1 MDTSPFGELVDLDVE
16 TPVWSRVFTI
26 SPLVVVGTKE
36 ADGDYDLAPKHL
48 AMPLGWDNYYGF
60 VCTPRHA
67 TYRNAR
73 REGTFTV
80 SYPRPTQVVTASLAA
95 SSREGA
101 EGDKPIVEDLETFP
115 ASRVDGLLLRD
126 AYLFLECEHHRM
138 IDGFG
143 GDAELV
149 TGRIVAARA
158 HRDAIRVTEGDEQR
172 LLRDSPLLAY
182 LNPGRFASVSDS
194 HPFPFP
200 AGFLR

>member
-1 MDTSPFGELVDLDVE
+1 MNTSPAGELVDLDVE

-36 ADGDYDLAPKHL
+36 KDGEYDLAPKHL
-48 AMPLGWDNYYGF
+48 AMPLGWDNHYGF

-67 TYRNAR
+67 TYRNAQ
-73 REGTFTV
+73 REGVFTV

-95 SSREGA
+95 SSREETG
-101 EGDKPIVEDLETFP
+101 GDKPIVDDLETIH
-115 ASRVDGLLLRD
+115 ASVVDGLLLRD
-126 AYLFLECEHHRM
+126 AYLFLECELHRM
-138 IDGFG
+138 IGGFG
-143 GDAELV
+143 GEAELV

-158 HRDAIRVTEGDEQR
+158 HRDAIRVSEGDDQR
-172 LLRDSPLLAY
+172 LVQDSPLLAY
-182 LNPGRFASVSDS
+182 VNPGRFAAVSES

>member
-1 MDTSPFGELVDLDVE
+1 MNATPAGDLVDLDVE
-16 TPVWSRVFTI
+16 TPVWSRVFTV

-36 ADGDYDLAPKHL
+36 EDGDYDLAPKHL
-48 AMPLGWDNYYGF
+48 AMPLGWDNHYGF
-60 VCTPRHA
+60 VCTPSHA

-73 REGTFTV
+73 RERAFTV
-80 SYPRPTQVVTASLAA
+80 SYPRPTQIVSASLAA
-95 SSREGA
+95 SSREKMA
-101 EGDKPIVEDLETFP
+101 GDKPIVDDLETFH
-115 ASRVDGLLLRD
+115 ASVVDGLLLRD
-126 AYLFLECEHHRM
+126 AYLFLECELHRM

-158 HRDAIRVTEGDEQR
+158 HRDAIRVTEGDDQR
-172 LLRDSPLLAY
+172 LVHESPLLAY
-182 LNPGRFASVSDS
+182 INPGRFAAVSES